1 MAVVQR
7 ALDKEIQKLKEEFE
21 LVEIFKARERT

>member
-7 ALDKEIQKLKEEFE
+7 ALDNEIQKLKEEFE
-21 LVEIFKARERT
+21 LVEIFISQERE